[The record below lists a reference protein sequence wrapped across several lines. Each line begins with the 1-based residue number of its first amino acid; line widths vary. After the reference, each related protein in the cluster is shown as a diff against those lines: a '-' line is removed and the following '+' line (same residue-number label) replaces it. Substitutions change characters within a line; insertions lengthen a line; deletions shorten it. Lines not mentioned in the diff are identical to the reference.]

1 MRVFNRNILN
11 TLWADSGSRSTIP
24 PIKVKQG
31 WTAEKPPFEYEN
43 ERRHFTEE
51 AIAYLYQNGIAE
63 WAIGQEYVAGAL
75 CRSSGVIYKAI
86 ADTTG
91 DNPAT
96 TPAKWERAF
105 EDYQNVA
112 GQLADLQQY
121 VDDQDTILDNKIDAN
136 KVISD
141 NADDALQ
148 DDIAALDTRVD
159 SLETNLATE
168 VTDRVTMGTNLSN
181 LIATTELRIKRT
193 MFESMFPVGSIYV
206 GDNTENPNTR
216 WESVIGYTTTW
227 VRIENRFL
235 FGAAD
240 NVTPLFSNG
249 DIAGTTAGAREVTLT
264 VDNLPAHNH
273 LQRADSDAGSNAPQV
288 TNVAGSLDGSRGQT
302 DPRSTGKTGVYT
314 GNTGGGAAV
323 DIMPPLR
330 VTRFWRRTA

>member
-24 PIKVKQG
+24 PIKIQQG

-43 ERRHFTEE
+43 ERRNFQEE
-51 AIAYLYQNGIAE
+51 TLAYIYQNGIPE
-63 WAIGQEYVAGAL
+63 WHVQQEYPQHAL
-75 CRSSGVIYKAI
+75 CRVGAVTYRAI

-105 EDYQNVA
+105 EDYQDVA

-121 VDDQDTILDNKIDAN
+121 VDDQDDILDNKIAAN
-136 KVISD
+136 
-141 NADDALQ
+141 Q

-159 SLETNLATE
+159 GLETNLATE
-168 VTDRVTMGTNLSN
+168 VTDRMTMGTNLSD
-181 LIATTELRIKRT
+181 LIAATELQIKRT
-193 MFESMFPVGSIYV
+193 MFESVFPVGSIYV

-240 NVTPLFSNG
+240 FETPLIPNG
-249 DIAGTTAGAREVTLT
+249 DIAGTTYGSPNVTLT
-264 VDNLPAHNH
+264 KANMPDHTHPQNAI
-273 LQRADSDAGSNAPQV
+273 ASDGTYLPQV
-288 TNVAGSLDGSRGQT
+288 RPDMAGDTTGFLAYTDGT
-302 DPRSTGKTGVYT
+302 IATGKMQVYT
-314 GNTGGGAAV
+314 GPEGGAYPV
-323 DIMPPLR
+323 NIMPPLR

>member
-24 PIKVKQG
+24 PIKIQQG

-43 ERRHFTEE
+43 ERRNFQEE
-51 AIAYLYQNGIAE
+51 TLAYIYQNGIPE
-63 WAIGQEYVAGAL
+63 WHVQQEYPQHAL
-75 CRSSGVIYKAI
+75 CRVGAVTYRAI

-105 EDYQNVA
+105 EDYQDVT
-112 GQLADLQQY
+112 GQFADLQQY
-121 VDDQDTILDNKIDAN
+121 VDDQDDSLDNKIAAN
-136 KVISD
+136 
-141 NADDALQ
+141 Q

-159 SLETNLATE
+159 GLETNLATE
-168 VTDRVTMGTNLSN
+168 VTDRMTMGTNLSD
-181 LIATTELRIKRT
+181 LIAATELQIKRT
-193 MFESMFPVGSIYV
+193 MFESVFPVGSIYV

-240 NVTPLFSNG
+240 FETPLFSDG
-249 DIAGTTAGAREVTLT
+249 DIAGTTYGSPDVTLT
-264 VDNLPAHNH
+264 KANMPDHVHPQNAI
-273 LQRADSDAGSNAPQV
+273 ASDGTYLPQV
-288 TNVAGSLDGSRGQT
+288 RPDMAGDTTGFLAYTDGT
-302 DPRSTGKTGVYT
+302 IATGKRQVYT
-314 GNTGGGAAV
+314 GPEGGAYPV

-330 VTRFWRRTA
+330 VTRMWRRTA

>member
-24 PIKVKQG
+24 PIKVQQG

-43 ERRHFTEE
+43 ERRNFQEE
-51 AIAYLYQNGIAE
+51 TLAYIYQNGIPE
-63 WAIGQEYVAGAL
+63 WHVQQEYPQHAL
-75 CRSSGVIYKAI
+75 CRVGAVTYRAI

-105 EDYQNVA
+105 EDYQDVA

-121 VDDQDTILDNKIDAN
+121 VDDQDTLLDNKIAAN

-159 SLETNLATE
+159 GLETNLATE
-168 VTDRVTMGTNLSN
+168 VTDRMTMGTNLSD
-181 LIATTELRIKRT
+181 LIATTALQIKRT
-193 MFESMFPVGSIYV
+193 VFESVFPVGSIYV

-227 VRIENRFL
+227 VPIENRFL

-240 NVTPLFSNG
+240 NITPLFSNG
-249 DIAGTTAGAREVTLT
+249 DIAGTTFGSDTVTLS
-264 VDNLPAHNH
+264 VDNLPPHAHG
-273 LQRADSDAGSNAPQV
+273 QMADSDGGSYQPQV
-288 TNVAGSLDGSRGQT
+288 TNATGSVDGLRGQT
-302 DPRSTGKTGVYT
+302 DPATTGKTHVMTAQTGDGVPV
-314 GNTGGGAAV
+314 N
-323 DIMPPLR
+323 IMPPLR
-330 VTRFWRRTA
+330 VTRMWRRTA

>member
-168 VTDRVTMGTNLSN
+168 VTDRMTMGTNLSD
-181 LIATTELRIKRT
+181 LIATTELQIKRT
-193 MFESMFPVGSIYV
+193 MFESVFPVGSIYV

-273 LQRADSDAGSNAPQV
+273 LQRADSNGGSNTPQV
-288 TNVAGSLDGSRGQT
+288 TNVAGSLDGLRGHT
-302 DPRSTGKTGVYT
+302 DPLSTGKKGVYT
-314 GNTGGGAAV
+314 SNTGGGTAV

>member
-43 ERRHFTEE
+43 ERRHFQEE
-51 AIAYLYQNGIAE
+51 TLAYIYQNGIPE
-63 WAIGQEYVAGAL
+63 WHVQQEYPKHAL
-75 CRSSGVIYKAI
+75 CRVGAVTYRAI
-86 ADTTG
+86 ANTTG

-96 TPAKWERAF
+96 TPAKWKRAF
-105 EDYQNVA
+105 EDYQDVA

-121 VDDQDTILDNKIDAN
+121 VDDQDTLLDNKIAAN

-159 SLETNLATE
+159 NLETRLATE
-168 VTDRVTMGTNLSN
+168 VTDRMTMGTNLSD
-181 LIATTELRIKRT
+181 LIATTALQIKRT
-193 MFESMFPVGSIYV
+193 VFESVFPVGSIYV

-227 VRIENRFL
+227 VLIENRFL

-240 NVTPLFSNG
+240 HLTPIVPNG
-249 DIAGTTAGAREVTLT
+249 DIAGTTYGSNTLT
-264 VDNLPAHNH
+264 LSVNNLPPHTH
-273 LQRADSDAGSNAPQV
+273 GQYTDSDGGANQPQV
-288 TNVAGSLDGSRGQT
+288 TNITGSVDGLRGHT
-302 DPRSTGKTGVYT
+302 DPATTGKTQVMT
-314 GNTGGGAAV
+314 GSTGGGV
-323 DIMPPLR
+323 PVNIMPPLR
-330 VTRFWRRTA
+330 VTRMWRRTA

>member
-24 PIKVKQG
+24 PIKVQQG

-43 ERRHFTEE
+43 ERRNFQEE
-51 AIAYLYQNGIAE
+51 TLAYIYQNGIPE
-63 WAIGQEYVAGAL
+63 WHVQQEYPQHAL
-75 CRSSGVIYKAI
+75 CRVGAVTYRAI

-105 EDYQNVA
+105 EDYQDVA

-121 VDDQDTILDNKIDAN
+121 VDDQDTILDNKIAAN

-141 NADDALQ
+141 NADNALQ

-159 SLETNLATE
+159 GLETSLATE
-168 VTDRVTMGTNLSN
+168 VTDRMTMGTNLSD
-181 LIATTELRIKRT
+181 LIAATELQIKRT
-193 MFESMFPVGSIYV
+193 MFESVFPVGSIYV

-216 WESVIGYTTTW
+216 WESVLGYTTTW
-227 VRIENRFL
+227 VKIENRFL

-240 NVTPLFSNG
+240 FETPLFSNG

-264 VDNLPAHNH
+264 VDNLPPHNH
-273 LQRADSDAGSNAPQV
+273 LQRADSDGGSDAPQV
-288 TNVAGSLDGSRGQT
+288 TNVAGSLDGLRGQT
-302 DPRSTGKTGVYT
+302 DPLSTGKTGVYT
-314 GNTGGGAAV
+314 SNTGSGTAV